1 MDSRCP
7 RWAEGSGLR
16 SLGCLGPMEVEAAA
30 SLQAGG
36 WDGPLMGLS
45 DVHPRAGRRVGGT
58 HRPLSPGQSG
68 SVVCAHRSSV
78 CTCGGPRI
86 PAGGLAASSSGLPDR
101 HPATVCRPRTG
112 QLGQLCLTR
121 SPCSPH
127 GSCCPRDLLAATK
140 MLLYSFLSEQSPE
153 TLVKIPSF
161 PFGEGVGTSGQCQ
174 PVRLL
179 LWVSGKASVH
189 THPFLVHTHPSP
201 GLKL

>member
-1 MDSRCP
+1 
-7 RWAEGSGLR
+7 
-16 SLGCLGPMEVEAAA
+16 
-30 SLQAGG
+30 
-36 WDGPLMGLS
+36 MGLS
-45 DVHPRAGRRVGGT
+45 DVHPRAGRRVGRI
-58 HRPLSPGQSG
+58 HRPLSLAQSG
-68 SVVCAHRSSV
+68 TVVCAHRSCV
-78 CTCGGPRI
+78 YLRGPRI
-86 PAGGLAASSSGLPDR
+86 PAGGLAPGSGGLPDR
-101 HPATVCRPRTG
+101 HPATLCRPRTG

-161 PFGEGVGTSGQCQ
+161 PFGEGLGTSGQCQ

-179 LWVSGKASVH
+179 LWVSGKAPVH
-189 THPFLVHTHPSP
+189 THPFLVHTHLSP